1 MNYPL
6 QVYVLNSFLEKD
18 KKWADSLSA
27 AESSS
32 DNELTSLLC
41 NTFLPSSTRVQNSI
55 SDVRIAL
62 LFTGWNVRLQFFSVN
77 EPSLMCD
84 RVDQLVMLFGGVFFS
99 YICKGCNL
107 FSLLLSS
114 FHFCSHVFPFLTVS
128 SFKHARVLNV
138 WKFIYSRLWYHL
150 VRKTLPFPLLT
161 LLEIVIETKLRLM

>member
-32 DNELTSLLC
+32 NNELTSLLC

-62 LFTGWNVRLQFFSVN
+62 LFTGWNVRLQFFSAN
-77 EPSLMCD
+77 KPSLMCD
-84 RVDQLVMLFGGVFFS
+84 RVDQLVMLFSFFFFS

-128 SFKHARVLNV
+128 PFKHTSNKPGEGLECLKV
-138 WKFIYSRLWYHL
+138 H
-150 VRKTLPFPLLT
+150 PLL
-161 LLEIVIETKLRLM
+161 LMVSLSQEDITFSFTNLA